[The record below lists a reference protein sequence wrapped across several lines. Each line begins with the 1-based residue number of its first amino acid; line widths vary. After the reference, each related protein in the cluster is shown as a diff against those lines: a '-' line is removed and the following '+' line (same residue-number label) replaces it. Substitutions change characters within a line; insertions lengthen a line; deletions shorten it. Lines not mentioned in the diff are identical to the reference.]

1 MKEMKSNPS
10 KTVLTISVGFLFV
23 YLFAKLNWAL
33 WVSFGIG
40 LTGVFS
46 DYLSQ
51 LIEKVWMKLA
61 FVLSKIV
68 PNIILGIIFFALLLP
83 ISLLSKVF
91 RKQDVLK
98 LRNSSDSVYSLKPG
112 AYDKAHFENM
122 W

>member
-91 RKQDVLK
+91 TFDYLCIF
-98 LRNSSDSVYSLKPG
+98 LYFSLGHLSKSTYILP
-112 AYDKAHFENM
+112 KKSLVHL
-122 W
+122 

>member
-23 YLFAKLNWAL
+23 YLFGKFNWAL
-33 WVSFGIG
+33 WVSFVIG

-46 DYLSQ
+46 DFLSAI
-51 LIEKVWMKLA
+51 IEKLWMKLA

-68 PNIILGIIFFALLLP
+68 PNIILGVIFFVLLFP

-98 LRNSSDSVYSLKPG
+98 LRNSSDTVYTLKPG

>member
-1 MKEMKSNPS
+1 MKTMKSNPS
-10 KTVLTISVGFLFV
+10 KTVLTISVGFLFI
-23 YLFAKLNWAL
+23 YLFGKLDWAL

-40 LTGVFS
+40 LTGVLS
-46 DYLSQ
+46 DFLSTY
-51 LIEKVWMKLA
+51 IEKLWMKLA

-68 PNIILGIIFFALLLP
+68 PNIVLGLIFFALLLP

-91 RKQDVLK
+91 RKQDILK
-98 LRNSSDSVYSLKPG
+98 LKNSSNTVYTLKPG